1 MTVIAALLAMGM
13 WKKQLQKKKSVA
25 TPKAGDL
32 DTAAAEGSAST
43 PADDDDEDLLGYSF
57 EDDLSV
63 SFELGGVN
71 MKFKDS
77 ALEAKY
83 DVENLRRG
91 VFIGC
96 RILLL
101 VAALV
106 LVNKL

>member
-1 MTVIAALLAMGM
+1 M
-13 WKKQLQKKKSVA
+13 KRNKLQSYQKGQA
-25 TPKAGDL
+25 RRNYDDL
-32 DTAAAEGSAST
+32 FLFVTRTELREGSAPT

-83 DVENLRRG
+83 G
-91 VFIGC
+91 
-96 RILLL
+96 
-101 VAALV
+101 
-106 LVNKL
+106 